1 MSHQDDYLSVE
12 ELIEIQKEETRDIIQ
27 ALLED
32 GSDPDALYEI
42 EHHLFAEEFD
52 KLEKAAVEAFKMGF
66 EVLEAEETEDE
77 DGNKLLCFDATM
89 QSALDAKL
97 IDEQVEKLVNLG
109 PKNSDIIYDGWGTYY
124 EGEDALY
131 PDEDEDEDDDQ

>member
-42 EHHLFAEEFD
+42 EHHLFAEDFG

-77 DGNKLLCFDATM
+77 DGNKLLCFDASM

-97 IDEQVEKLVNLG
+97 IDEQVEKLVNLAE
-109 PKNSDIIYDGWGTYY
+109 KFDIIYDGWGTYY

-131 PDEDEDEDDDQ
+131 SDEDEDEDDEH

>member
-1 MSHQDDYLSVE
+1 MSHEDDYMSVE
-12 ELIEIQKEETRDIIQ
+12 ELIEFQKEETRDIIT

-42 EHHLFAEEFD
+42 EHHLFAEDFEQ
-52 KLEKAAVEAFKMGF
+52 LEKAAVDAFKMGF

-77 DGNKLLCFDATM
+77 DGNKLLCFDASM
-89 QSALDAKL
+89 QSALTPEL
-97 IDEQVEKLVNLG
+97 IDAQVEKLVNLAE
-109 PKNSDIIYDGWGTYY
+109 KHDIIYDGWGTYY

-131 PDEDEDEDDDQ
+131 SEEDEEDEDE